1 MKSTDAR
8 TTINAFR
15 SIFARFGLPSQLV
28 TDNGPPFS
36 SREFKEFCDKNCV
49 KHITSAPYRPQA
61 NGAAENA
68 VKTIKKAIKRAQY
81 ENDDVNADLSK
92 FLFKYRNCP
101 HATTGVSPCVA
112 LQGRRLRSRLDALRP
127 DVGALVRGAQER
139 QVRHGP
145 SAARD
150 FELMDEVLARDYLV
164 RGKSGP

>member
-1 MKSTDAR
+1 MHADFGDTGGIRYLILVDAHSRWIEALPMKSTDAR

-68 VKTIKKAIKRAQY
+68 VKTIKKAIKRVRSSNRDAVTDLMMESECVHQ
-81 ENDDVNADLSK
+81 NSSIIKIRQAVIGLILLSFVRSSHRDDVTDLMM
-92 FLFKYRNCP
+92 
-101 HATTGVSPCVA
+101 GV
-112 LQGRRLRSRLDALRP
+112 
-127 DVGALVRGAQER
+127 
-139 QVRHGP
+139 
-145 SAARD
+145 
-150 FELMDEVLARDYLV
+150 
-164 RGKSGP
+164 